1 MSPDSTVAAERAEQI
16 VDDHYIQISG
26 TSMATPICAGVIALM
41 LEANPDLSSNDVK
54 SILQMT
60 GDSAFGSGWATSMH
74 NSLSRWRCVRQKIAR
89 PPLQRT
95 GSDGCKW
102 GGAGFIHSGKRSDG
116 KLGLQLTVAGKTMA
130 S

>member
-1 MSPDSTVAAERAEQI
+1 MSPDSTVAAECAEQI
-16 VDDHYIQISG
+16 VDDHYIQMSG

-41 LEANPDLSSNDVK
+41 LEANPDLSPNDVK

-60 GDSAFGSGWATSMH
+60 GDPAVGSGWAILTQGV
-74 NSLSRWRCVRQKIAR
+74 LSRWRCARRKIAR

-102 GGAGFIHSGKRSDG
+102 GGSGFIHSGKRCDC
-116 KLGLQLTVAGKTMA
+116 KLGRQFTVGDVSTA